1 MTTRTITSRFDGRT
15 LYECEAESLL
25 KALRTAVRSGA
36 DLCGADLRGAYLR
49 GAYLCGADLS
59 GADLRGAYLRGAYL
73 GSADLGG
80 ADLRGADLRGAYL
93 GGADLGG
100 AKMNWQSRDI
110 LGEILRR
117 AAGLDIGKRKVAGLV
132 LISRDWCW
140 SRFATLESDPLFDWA
155 LDTLAEYVQDGDDAP
170 DIVRQRVNATG
181 EAE

>member
-36 DLCGADLRGAYLR
+36 DLCGAY
-49 GAYLCGADLS
+49 
-59 GADLRGAYLRGAYL
+59 
-73 GSADLGG
+73 
-80 ADLRGADLRGAYL
+80 LRGADLRGAYL